1 MPCKKGTP
9 NPKKLLLWNV
19 IRNMVPIL
27 TPFDSI
33 VSKED
38 HCLAGHLMS
47 NFSLP
52 WLSHQMLMMSHQ
64 QH

>member
-1 MPCKKGTP
+1 
-9 NPKKLLLWNV
+9 
-19 IRNMVPIL
+19 MVAIL

-38 HCLAGHLMS
+38 HCLAGHLMR

-52 WLSHQMLMMSHQ
+52 WLSHQMPMMSHQ